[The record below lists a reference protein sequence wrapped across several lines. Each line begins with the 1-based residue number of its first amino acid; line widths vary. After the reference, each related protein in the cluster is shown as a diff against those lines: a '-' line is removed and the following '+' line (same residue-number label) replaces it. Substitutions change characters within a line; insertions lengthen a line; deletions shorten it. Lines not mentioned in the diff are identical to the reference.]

1 VNGPIVNAFLA
12 GMVTLGF
19 LASGLFFVKFW
30 RRSRDLLF
38 VAFAAAFWLM
48 ALNQALVVLVPE
60 TDSAK
65 SWFYLLRVAAFV
77 LIAVAIVYKN
87 AGGSRSE

>member
-1 VNGPIVNAFLA
+1 MNDPIVNAFLA

-19 LASGLFFVKFW
+19 LAAGLFFVRFW

-38 VAFAAAFWLM
+38 LAFASAFWLM

-60 TDSAK
+60 TDNAK

-77 LIAVAIVYKN
+77 LIAAAIVHKN
-87 AGGSRSE
+87 AGGSRPE